1 VSTYTL
7 NPDGTVTIPLRG
19 EKDPIVLPE
28 PSIAQL
34 AEMTS
39 WVIETDEGMPPIGA
53 IDQSDPVAMAA
64 LQGALRERTKVMYA
78 ADAPYGTVVCRIVKL
93 LTGTDITLDDLPA
106 WAAAP
111 SVTNKILGHWQSPLV
126 GED

>member
-7 NPDGTVTIPLRG
+7 NPDGTVTIPLRD
-19 EKDPIVLPE
+19 KDPVVLPE

-39 WVIETDEGMPPIGA
+39 WVIDVDEAMPPIGS
-53 IDQSDPVAMAA
+53 IDRNDQEALTA
-64 LQGALRERTKVMYA
+64 LQGVLRERTKIIYA
-78 ADAPYGTVVCRIVKL
+78 KDAPYGMVMVQIIKL
-93 LTGTDITLDDLPA
+93 LAGQDVTLDDLPS
-106 WAAAP
+106 WASSP
-111 SVTNKILGHWQSPLV
+111 SVVNKVLTHWQTPLA